1 MRSLIVSLLALA
13 VSSSALGDSPKA
25 FVTLKTG
32 DIAKTLVVEQRAD
45 AQIVEM
51 LQLPVPQ
58 MVCGTEQTTK
68 KTDAIPYGLAVAVY
82 ASQITDA
89 GMVAG
94 LAVSV
99 IKAQTIPAK
108 AGVLPCTYLAGQQQ
122 FSSQVD
128 PHLLKWG
135 VPQQIE
141 MGGYKVQVVASKP
154 AKP

>member
-45 AQIVEM
+45 TQMVEL

-58 MVCGTEQTTK
+58 MICGQEQASK
-68 KTDAIPYGLAVAVY
+68 KAEPVPDGLALAVY
-82 ASQITDA
+82 AAQITDV
-89 GMVAG
+89 GIVTG

-108 AGVLPCTYLAGQQQ
+108 AGDVSCTYVAGQQQ
-122 FSSQVD
+122 FNSKVD

-135 VPQQIE
+135 VPEQIE